1 MIDIFPAVDILGG
14 CCVRLAKGDYET
26 VSVYDENPE
35 RAAERFL
42 QAGIRRLHVVD
53 LDAAKAGHP
62 VIRRLSPI
70 LSPPPPMPEQ
80 ACKWAAGCVTWLQWN
95 KCSASALL
103 M

>member
-62 VIRRLSPI
+62 VNNGGYRRYYRHHHRCRS
-70 LSPPPPMPEQ
+70 
-80 ACKWAAGCVTWLQWN
+80 KR
-95 KCSASALL
+95 ASGRRVA
-103 M
+103 